1 MEEKEYVEKLKFCMR
16 NNLICFE
23 FYRRNKDWKRKI
35 KEYLQQETEIR
46 VMACVPL
53 FDTMHPNV
61 SLGAFFNDRNFRHLS
76 EKYPQV
82 YGNIATPKL
91 IQCGTAEMPENK
103 AFHGFCGFVFSFF
116 EPVSV

>member
-1 MEEKEYVEKLKFCMR
+1 MVVIVIRYK
-16 NNLICFE
+16 
-23 FYRRNKDWKRKI
+23 KI
-35 KEYLQQETEIR
+35 SSDVFWHILLL
-46 VMACVPL
+46 ACVPQ

-91 IQCGTAEMPENK
+91 IQWKTAKMRGNK
-103 AFHGFCGFVFSFF
+103 PFRRFGGFIF
-116 EPVSV
+116 